1 MRARR
6 RLPLG
11 GVLPALGLGVA
22 LAVGT
27 IPVPMAGAASP
38 PAVAPAA
45 APADLAT
52 TIAERSRFFGAENV
66 DQRTGALPRDEVH
79 LVWVSVATFA
89 AAIDG
94 HVVLFDAYIHK
105 GEQERA
111 YVPASTQDL
120 VALHPEAI
128 LLGHAHY
135 DHGQLAGPIAAATGA
150 TIVGTRGHCE
160 QSSADAG
167 VDLACVV
174 AFEPDAK
181 FGAQRTI
188 EVLPGVCS
196 DAVLHVHS
204 AAEPPD
210 PSRDPTNPAVGVPD
224 PSVVLQHPPGP
235 GTTLYAPGDEHGT
248 VLYQLRIGHFSL
260 TMHDSSGPLKE
271 QAPEVFDVLRGLRP
285 TDVQVG
291 ALVSFN
297 NPTNGLRDAAMYVEA
312 LQPDVFVPNHHDFV
326 GGEYGGADE
335 YEGQLET
342 ELAGYDVD
350 PELRFLYDPVD
361 YVRPGILRFDVN
373 APRWVDD
380 EVPCPRA
387 AGAAAARSG
396 SGPAAAAPAVAKV
409 PLAAT
414 GTGQV
419 VTAAGLA
426 LLTGVWV
433 LRRRSR
439 SA

>member
-1 MRARR
+1 MRRS
-6 RLPLG
+6 L
-11 GVLPALGLGVA
+11 VA
-22 LAVGT
+22 LAAGLVVAAGAL
-27 IPVPMAGAASP
+27 PVPVAGAAPVTS
-38 PAVAPAA
+38 AVR
-45 APADLAT
+45 APADLAA
-52 TIAERSRFFGAENV
+52 TIAERNRFFGAENV

-105 GEQERA
+105 GEEERA
-111 YVPASTQDL
+111 YVPATTKDL
-120 VALHPEAI
+120 IALHPEAI
-128 LLGHAHY
+128 LLGHGHY
-135 DHGQLAGPIAAATGA
+135 DHGQLTGQIAAATGA
-150 TIVGTRGHCE
+150 VVVGTRGHCD
-160 QSSADAG
+160 QASADAG
-167 VDLACVV
+167 TKLACVV
-174 AFEPDAK
+174 AFEPGAA
-181 FGAQRTI
+181 FGAVRAI
-188 EVLPGVCS
+188 DVLPGVCTT
-196 DAVLHVHS
+196 ALLHVHS

-210 PSRDPTNPAVGVPD
+210 PSRDVTNPAVGVPD

-271 QAPEVFDVLRGLRP
+271 QAPEVFDVLRSLRP

-312 LQPDVFVPNHHDFV
+312 LQPDVFVPNHHDFI

-342 ELAGYDVD
+342 ELEDYDVD

-361 YVRPGILRFDVN
+361 YVRPGLLRFDVDH
-373 APRWVDD
+373 PRWVDD
-380 EVPCPRA
+380 EVPCVRA
-387 AGAAAARSG
+387 AGASRSAASG
-396 SGPAAAAPAVAKV
+396 GAVSAAPAVAKV

-419 VTAAGLA
+419 VTAAGL
-426 LLTGVWV
+426 LLLGSVLV
-433 LRRRSR
+433 LRRRAR
-439 SA
+439 TA

>member
-1 MRARR
+1 MRT
-6 RLPLG
+6 PL
-11 GVLPALGLGVA
+11 AA
-22 LAVGT
+22 LAAGLVLATGAL
-27 IPVPMAGAASP
+27 PVPVAGAAP
-38 PAVAPAA
+38 APAA
-45 APADLAT
+45 VRAPADLAA

-66 DQRTGALPRDEVH
+66 DQRTGALPRNEVH

-105 GEQERA
+105 AEEERA
-111 YVPASTQDL
+111 YVPATTQDL
-120 VALHPEAI
+120 IALHPEAI

-135 DHGQLAGPIAAATGA
+135 DHGQLTGPIAKATGA
-150 TIVGTRGHCE
+150 TVVGTRGHCE

-167 VDLACVV
+167 EQLACVV
-174 AFEPDAK
+174 AFEPDAQ
-181 FGAQRTI
+181 FGAQKTF

-196 DAVLHVHS
+196 TAVLHVHS

-224 PSVVLQHPPGP
+224 PSVILQHPPGP

-312 LQPDVFVPNHHDFV
+312 LQPDVFVPNHHDFI

-361 YVRPGILRFDVN
+361 YVRPGSLRFDVN

-387 AGAAAARSG
+387 AGASRAGAAGAG
-396 SGPAAAAPAVAKV
+396 ATAAAPSVAKV

-414 GTGQV
+414 GTGQL
-419 VTAAGLA
+419 VTGAGL
-426 LLTGVWV
+426 LLLATVLV
-433 LRRRSR
+433 LRRRR
-439 SA
+439 AV

>member
-1 MRARR
+1 MRK
-6 RLPLG
+6 PLAA
-11 GVLPALGLGVA
+11 LALGLVVVA
-22 LAVGT
+22 GAL
-27 IPVPMAGAASP
+27 PVPVAGAA
-38 PAVAPAA
+38 PAGSAVPAA
-45 APADLAT
+45 AVRAPADLAA

-105 GEQERA
+105 AEEERA
-111 YVPASTQDL
+111 YVPATTQDL
-120 VALHPEAI
+120 IALHPEAI
-128 LLGHAHY
+128 LLGHGHY
-135 DHGQLAGPIAAATGA
+135 DHGQLTGQIAAATGA
-150 TIVGTRGHCE
+150 TVVGTRGHCE
-160 QSSADAG
+160 QASADAG
-167 VDLACVV
+167 EQLACVV
-174 AFEPDAK
+174 AFEPDAA
-181 FGAQRTI
+181 FGAVRTI
-188 EVLPGVCS
+188 DVLPGVCTT
-196 DAVLHVHS
+196 ALLHVHS

-235 GTTLYAPGDEHGT
+235 GTTLFAPGDEHGT

-271 QAPEVFDVLRGLRP
+271 QAPEVFDVLRSLRP

-297 NPTNGLRDAAMYVEA
+297 NPTNGLRDAAMYVDA
-312 LQPDVFVPNHHDFV
+312 LRPDVFVPNHHDFI

-335 YEGQLET
+335 YEGQLAT
-342 ELAGYDVD
+342 ELEDYAAD

-380 EVPCPRA
+380 EVPCARA
-387 AGAAAARSG
+387 AGASRAG
-396 SGPAAAAPAVAKV
+396 SPAGGSAGGSTAAAPAVAKV

-414 GTGQV
+414 GTGQ
-419 VTAAGLA
+419 
-426 LLTGVWV
+426 LLTGAGLVLLATV
-433 LRRRSR
+433 VLLRRRR
-439 SA
+439 AV